1 MKAPTIQERILRVEE
16 LSHRAR
22 ISLDLWIALNLD
34 TAIAP
39 YDKALD
45 KFDDFWRFTRSAH
58 ESEFL
63 IRITNLFIQDKRTAN
78 FVSVIA
84 DAKKSGAIT
93 SSVAAAC
100 SIKIA
105 ELGDIPERVALVRN
119 KAMAHQH
126 KLLKQNEAFNEAQIT
141 LKQMT
146 KYSNV
151 ALEISAILKKA
162 IGLEPIVVET
172 QPAKTL
178 KELLQYLEDRL

>member
-1 MKAPTIQERILRVEE
+1 MRARRILITTPFLALLATTYFLTGAPNEVKK
-16 LSHRAR
+16 
-22 ISLDLWIALNLD
+22 IADGVWFREGDIMKEGHCNNVIIEMKD
-34 TAIAP
+34 
-39 YDKALD
+39 Y
-45 KFDDFWRFTRSAH
+45 
-58 ESEFL
+58 L
-63 IRITNLFIQDKRTAN
+63 IIIDAN
-78 FVSVIA
+78 FPSGARAVIA